1 MEIVSTRMGL
11 EGQGFWFIFMF
22 HGWVLIDPR
31 GRCGMSDLK
40 RSPGASHPMLGF
52 LASAHPAGGL
62 AQKPAKSFVWYSPG
76 KMAPLGR

>member
-1 MEIVSTRMGL
+1 MLS
-11 EGQGFWFIFMF
+11 
-22 HGWVLIDPR
+22 DPG

-52 LASAHPAGGL
+52 LVSAHPACGL
-62 AQKPAKSFVWYSPG
+62 AGRAAKKTSPG